1 MVLAPGSDPVARS
14 TRRYDEWRETLRHDF
29 VALDVA
35 PDRSRAASFAGS
47 VRSAT
52 LAHLQVSEVGS
63 VAQTCRRTPQ
73 LAGHDARQYLQ
84 VGMLAR
90 GTASLEQDGRST
102 VLHPG
107 DLALYETGRP
117 FCWSF
122 GGDWVLQVFT
132 WPRETVD
139 LTGAESAAVT
149 ACRFAGR
156 SGLGR
161 MVGGVLRDLAT
172 EPPPLSSPGAV
183 RLADEIGGLVAT
195 LAGESTAGVAVATNE
210 RSRAALRT
218 RIEQYVAEHLDDPD
232 LGPASI
238 AAAHF
243 VSPRQLHRL
252 FAETGDSVTRRIR
265 RTRLEHARRDL
276 GDRRLAD
283 ASITHVARRYGFT
296 DLAAFSRAFR
306 TAYGVS
312 PREYRPTGRGR
323 TPLS

>member
-1 MVLAPGSDPVARS
+1 MVLAPGSEPVARS

-35 PDRSRAASFAGS
+35 PNRSRASSFAGS
-47 VRSAT
+47 SRSAT

-73 LAGHDARQYLQ
+73 LAGHDDREYLQ

-107 DLALYETGRP
+107 GLALYETGRP
-117 FCWSF
+117 FRWTF

-132 WPRETVD
+132 WPRVCID
-139 LTGAESAAVT
+139 LAAAESAAVT
-149 ACRFAGR
+149 ACRFGGDSR
-156 SGLGR
+156 LGR
-161 MVGGVLRDLAT
+161 MVGGVLRDLVM
-172 EPPPLSSPGAV
+172 EPPQLSAAGAV
-183 RLADEIGGLVAT
+183 RLADEVGGLVAT
-195 LAGESTAGVAVATNE
+195 LAGERTAGSPVATGE
-210 RSRAALRT
+210 RARAALRT

-252 FAETGDSVTRRIR
+252 FAETGESVTRRIR
-265 RTRLEHARRDL
+265 RARLERARRDL
-276 GDRRLAD
+276 ADRRLAD
-283 ASITHVARRYGFT
+283 ASITQVARRYGFT
-296 DLAAFSRAFR
+296 DLAAFSHAFR
-306 TAYGVS
+306 AAYGVS
-312 PREYRPTGRGR
+312 PSEYR
-323 TPLS
+323 TPG

>member
-1 MVLAPGSDPVARS
+1 MVLAPGSEPVERS

-35 PDRSRAASFAGS
+35 PDRSRAASFAGTA
-47 VRSAT
+47 RSTT

-73 LAGHDARQYLQ
+73 LAGHDHREYLQ

-107 DLALYETGRP
+107 DMALYETGRP

-132 WPRETVD
+132 WPRDTLD
-139 LTGAESAAVT
+139 LAASESAAAT
-149 ACRFAGR
+149 ARRLDGR
-156 SGLGR
+156 SGLGAI
-161 MVGGVLRDLAT
+161 VGGVLRDLVT
-172 EPPPLSSPGAV
+172 SPPPLSAPGAV
-183 RLADEIGGLVAT
+183 RLADEVGGLVVT
-195 LAGESTAGVAVATNE
+195 LAGERTAGAPVAASE
-210 RSRAALRT
+210 RSRAELREQ
-218 RIEQYVAEHLDDPD
+218 IELHIAARLDDPD

-238 AAAHF
+238 AAALF
-243 VSPRQLHRL
+243 ISPRQLHRL
-252 FAETGDSVTRRIR
+252 YAETGESVTRRIR
-265 RTRLEHARRDL
+265 RSRLEHARRDL

-312 PREYRPTGRGR
+312 PSEYRCAGRAL
-323 TPLS
+323 P

>member
-1 MVLAPGSDPVARS
+1 MVLAPGSAPVQRA

-35 PDRSRAASFAGS
+35 PDRSRATSFAGS
-47 VRSAT
+47 ARSAT

-63 VAQTCRRTPQ
+63 VAQSCRRTPQ
-73 LAGHDARQYLQ
+73 LAVHDDREYLQ

-90 GTASLEQDGRST
+90 GTAALEQDGRST

-117 FCWSF
+117 FCWTF

-132 WPRETVD
+132 WPRDTLD
-139 LTGAESAAVT
+139 LAASESASAT
-149 ACRFAGR
+149 ARRFDGR

-161 MVGGVLRDLAT
+161 IVGGVLRDLVT
-172 EPPPLSSPGAV
+172 NPPPLSAAGAV
-183 RLADEIGGLVAT
+183 RLADEVGGLVVP
-195 LAGESTAGVAVATNE
+195 LAGERTAGAPVAATA
-210 RSRAALRT
+210 RSRAQLREQ
-218 RIEQYVAEHLDDPD
+218 IERHIAARLDDPD

-243 VSPRQLHRL
+243 VSARQLHRL
-252 FAETGDSVTRRIR
+252 YAETGESVTRRIR
-265 RTRLEHARRDL
+265 RARLEHARRDL

-296 DLAAFSRAFR
+296 DLASFSRAFR
-306 TAYGVS
+306 AAYGIS
-312 PREYRPTGRGR
+312 PSEYRAAG
-323 TPLS
+323 